1 MTLPTLSTARA
12 PGVIA
17 EPPETWSAHAAPP
30 GAVPGVDGRA
40 AAARPVL
47 DAGDARAVLAAARGI
62 LFDLDGTLIRTDE
75 VIDGAR
81 EVLAAYGQRAMILS
95 NNSSDSAEGL
105 SLRLARAGLDVA
117 APRIVLAGVETV
129 RAVAALRPG
138 ARTMMLASAAL
149 VCEARALGLHVGDER
164 PDVVLVARTPAFD
177 YAALER
183 AANAIRAG
191 AEFVVANPDTS
202 HPGAFGR
209 LVPETGAL
217 AAAIAAA
224 AGTSPA
230 RVFGKP
236 EPDLF
241 RAALGRLGLAA
252 GEVVMVG
259 DNPDTDG
266 AGARRL
272 GIPHI
277 LIGEGLPLR
286 ALLG

>member
-1 MTLPTLSTARA
+1 MTLHPLSNSRA
-12 PGVIA
+12 LLA
-17 EPPETWSAHAAPP
+17 D
-30 GAVPGVDGRA
+30 AVPREDATAGTA
-40 AAARPVL
+40 ASGLLARDAAE
-47 DAGDARAVLAAARGI
+47 ARAVLRAARGI

-75 VIDGAR
+75 VIEGAR
-81 EVLAAYGQRAMILS
+81 EVLAACGPRAMILS
-95 NNSSDSAEGL
+95 NNSSDTAEGL
-105 SLRLARAGLDVA
+105 SRRLARAGLDVA
-117 APRIVLAGVETV
+117 PERIVLAGIEAV

-138 ARTMMLASAAL
+138 GRAMVIGTAAL
-149 VCEARALGLHVGDER
+149 VTEARAAGLDVTDER

-177 YAALER
+177 YAALAR
-183 AANAIRAG
+183 AANAVRAG

-202 HPGAFGR
+202 HPGADGR

-224 AGTSPA
+224 AGRAPS

-241 RAALGRLGLAA
+241 RAALDRLGLSA

-266 AGARRL
+266 TGALRL

-277 LIGEGLPLR
+277 LIGKRLPLE